1 MHLFLD
7 SFPYRL
13 LQKINS
19 DVRTLDVRQ
28 QRAEP
33 CERPGTGP
41 CEPSL
46 SSLSTGSVRP
56 REGPGEPT
64 KRGQLWV
71 HGNHGARSSR
81 DGGSALGE
89 QWPARVWANYWKEG
103 LRDPA
108 GLGQTEAH
116 PVPASQSATSQGH
129 GTSTRRLGR
138 AAAKQLD
145 AEHAPDPTRISL
157 QASLFFFLIL
167 LTEG

>member
-64 KRGQLWV
+64 KRGQLWSHQV
-71 HGNHGARSSR
+71 
-81 DGGSALGE
+81 
-89 QWPARVWANYWKEG
+89 VG
-103 LRDPA
+103 L
-108 GLGQTEAH
+108 
-116 PVPASQSATSQGH
+116 PASLSHPGRGMGPGLEGHSGLSNLSAYDGRFYNRCPRSPPCP
-129 GTSTRRLGR
+129 SPYNTRRLPCLCPRKTTHWLSSFLVFDLALMDGR
-138 AAAKQLD
+138 GAAAVGAL
-145 AEHAPDPTRISL
+145 APC
-157 QASLFFFLIL
+157 
-167 LTEG
+167 